1 MKKYNMLFMK
11 KKKQGENMLNNILT
25 DIMTNPILLGIH
37 FGPIRDEGYRAK
49 ERMLLGDR
57 ARRQKPMDGSYSS
70 VIMPIVSVFFIVMSI
85 ALIKDL
91 IKMVKDYRANPDIS
105 TEEKERLKSK
115 VIITIAFS
123 MFAIVLTTLT
133 GLMFKGII

>member
-1 MKKYNMLFMK
+1 
-11 KKKQGENMLNNILT
+11 MLNNILA

-57 ARRQKPMDGSYSS
+57 THRQKPMDRSYSS
-70 VIMPIVSVFFIVMSI
+70 VIMPIVSVFFIVMSL

-91 IKMVKDYRANPDIS
+91 IKMVKDYRPIRILTPKKRKSLNPRS
-105 TEEKERLKSK
+105 LSR
-115 VIITIAFS
+115 
-123 MFAIVLTTLT
+123 
-133 GLMFKGII
+133 